1 MKRNRFFGFTL
12 VELLVVILIISVLA
26 GFLVPAVFQGRK
38 RVARIQCTN
47 HLRSIGQ
54 AAMGWSTDNK
64 GFLPVMRS
72 EEPMAYESFQ
82 IMVDDLVEAREPE
95 MYVCPSSQDLEA
107 EVDEEG
113 LFQLDEDTVSYAWR
127 NTRLRTS
134 SGSKLKTPIG
144 CDNSIAIAEE
154 GIEENHDDGMTILF
168 LDSSVEFMTI
178 KELESNSA
186 YEDGGLEE
194 YFAKNKLGI

>member
-1 MKRNRFFGFTL
+1 MTIYGL
-12 VELLVVILIISVLA
+12 PA
-26 GFLVPAVFQGRK
+26 GV
-38 RVARIQCTN
+38 
-47 HLRSIGQ
+47 HL
-54 AAMGWSTDNK
+54 W
-64 GFLPVMRS
+64 LPI
-72 EEPMAYESFQ
+72 F
-82 IMVDDLVEAREPE
+82 PE

-127 NTRLRTS
+127 NARLRTS

-168 LDSSVEFMTI
+168 LDSSVEFMTL
-178 KELESNSA
+178 KELQSNSA

>member
-1 MKRNRFFGFTL
+1 MKRNRLGGFTL

-54 AAMGWSTDNK
+54 AAFGWSTDNK
-64 GFLPVMRS
+64 GFLPVART
-72 EEPMAYESFQ
+72 EDPRAYESFQ
-82 IMVDDLVEAREPE
+82 IMVDDLVEAREPS
-95 MYVCPSSQDLEA
+95 MYVCPASQDLEA
-107 EVDEEG
+107 EADEEG
-113 LFQLDEDTVSYAWR
+113 MFQLDEDTVSYAWR
-127 NTRLRTS
+127 NVKLRTS

-144 CDNSIAIAEE
+144 CDNSIAIPEE
-154 GIEENHDDGMTILF
+154 MIEENHDDGMTILF

-178 KELESNSA
+178 KDMERFSSYA
-186 YEDGGLEE
+186 DGGLEE
-194 YFAKNKLGI
+194 YFAKNRIGI